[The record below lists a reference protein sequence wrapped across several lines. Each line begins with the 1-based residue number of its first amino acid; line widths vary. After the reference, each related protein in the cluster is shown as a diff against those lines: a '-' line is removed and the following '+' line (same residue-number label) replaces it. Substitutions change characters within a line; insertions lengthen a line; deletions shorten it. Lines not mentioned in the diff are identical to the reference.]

1 MRKEIVLS
9 VILILVGITACRLG
23 TPAKEG
29 DLYVAF
35 FKRYGWVPKDVEPI
49 IQNITI
55 PPLAATPRPGWEY
68 IFQYE
73 DYYDG
78 PLLEVYLEASKDI
91 GLDFTPYAGQ
101 ELQRRLYLLS
111 EEPLAVAGV
120 LLTDEEDVAG
130 AWLVAC
136 GLVFPLNTTMEEL
149 VRNLTPPSVV
159 HTKAEIEPGD
169 PYAAFFQRY
178 GWTPLAKMEVGRVT
192 IPRPLDPDEPFNL
205 FFEHSPDF
213 SNYNIW
219 STEIGLDFISYAG
232 QELELRTYLLSEE
245 PLQVTG
251 SLLTRGEEI
260 VGAWETLTLGNVNFS
275 LSLRYN
281 EEKLA
286 LWFFPEGIPSKVEVE
301 PSDPYVDLFKR
312 HGWCPRAKLSV
323 RSVTLPPHAAAPDM
337 AYFEYEPG
345 LNYNALL
352 EGSRR
357 IGLDFISYAGRELQE
372 RTYLLSGDPLLVEGI
387 LFTDEEEIVGAGLGF
402 GGGIGIPLST
412 SLTEIEW
419 LFFGG
424 PAALPAKPES

>member
-9 VILILVGITACRLG
+9 AILILVGMTACWLG
-23 TPAKEG
+23 TPAKES
-29 DLYVAF
+29 DPYVAF
-35 FKRYGWVPKDVEPI
+35 FKQYGWVSKDVEPE
-49 IQNITI
+49 IQNISI
-55 PPLAATPRPGWEY
+55 PPLVVTPYPEWEY

-78 PLLEVYLEASKDI
+78 PLLEAYLEASKDI

-101 ELQRRLYLLS
+101 ELQRRFYLLS

-120 LLTDEEDVAG
+120 LLTDEEDVTG

-178 GWTPLAKMEVGRVT
+178 GWTPLAKMEVRRVT
-192 IPRPLDPDEPFNL
+192 IPHPLDPDEPFIH

-245 PLQVTG
+245 PFQVTG

-275 LSLRYN
+275 LSLRYS
-281 EEKLA
+281 EEEIVR
-286 LWFFPEGIPSKVEVE
+286 WFFLEGIPSKVEVE
-301 PSDPYVDLFKR
+301 PSNPFVDLLKR
-312 HGWCPRAKLSV
+312 YGWCPGANMGV
-323 RSVTLPPHAAAPDM
+323 RNVTLPPRAAAPDM
-337 AYFEYEPG
+337 AYFEYDPM
-345 LNYNALL
+345 NYNALL
-352 EGSRR
+352 EGSRK
-357 IGLDFISYAGRELQE
+357 IGLDFISYAERELQV
-372 RTYLLSGDPLLVEGI
+372 RTYLLSGDPLLVMGI
-387 LFTDEEEIVGAGLGF
+387 LFTDREEVVGAGLGLV
-402 GGGIGIPLST
+402 GGAGIPLST

-419 LFFGG
+419 IYFGG